1 MTKVSDFLRDIAIPD
16 LAHDVRVDYMVA
28 TASQVQKQARWLF
41 VALLMTTPVAVLVT
55 PASAGWFV
63 RWVLPAAMALY
74 CLSGIFSLR
83 KDNQF
88 ETKPWRAERFIV
100 QSSISSLIGALIST
114 TWAISSWLGA
124 EGTERLHFPVILVMG
139 ALATAY
145 CVASIRAAAAM
156 HLLIDIVPI
165 AALLFFTGSTLD
177 MAAAVSLTLAGI
189 FQWRMI
195 NVHHQHVVE
204 LLLLKRK
211 SQTLAL
217 TDPLTG
223 LLNRRALLD
232 FAEALG
238 SDGGKSR
245 LLLIDIDR
253 FKAVNDSHGH
263 DVGDSVLQEVARI
276 IDVHAGNNVSSARLG
291 GEEFAL
297 LGTPEAL
304 PVDKAAQLLSEIRDT
319 AMPHGGQVTVSIGV
333 AEGTLE
339 DDRAW
344 RTLYKQADDALYE
357 AKRLGRD
364 RQCHADD
371 LEIAGYPQRRAGD
384 PPAAPMPRQNVA

>member
-1 MTKVSDFLRDIAIPD
+1 MSKLSNFLRDVAIPD
-16 LAHDVRVDYMVA
+16 LPHDVRVDYVVA
-28 TASQVQKQARWLF
+28 AAGQVQKQARWLF
-41 VALLMTTPVAVLVT
+41 VALLTTTPFAVMVT
-55 PASAGWFV
+55 PESAGWFV
-63 RWVLPAAMALY
+63 KWVLPAAMALY
-74 CLSGIFSLR
+74 CLTALFQLR
-83 KDNQF
+83 KENHF
-88 ETKPWRAERFIV
+88 AAKPWRAEKFIIESWV
-100 QSSISSLIGALIST
+100 SSLIGAVICTVWTIAAFLSV
-114 TWAISSWLGA
+114 
-124 EGTERLHFPVILVMG
+124 EGTERLHFPVMLVMG
-139 ALATAY
+139 SLATAY

-165 AALLFFTGSTLD
+165 SALLVLTGSALD
-177 MAAAVSLTLAGI
+177 IAAAVSLGLAGL

-195 NVHHQHVVE
+195 NVHHTQVVE

-238 SDGGKSR
+238 GAAPSR

-253 FKAVNDSHGH
+253 FKTINDTHGH
-263 DVGDSVLQEVARI
+263 DVGDTVLQEVARL
-276 IDVHAGNNVSSARLG
+276 IDSHAGNNVSSARLG

-297 LGTPEAL
+297 LGTREDL
-304 PVDKAAQLLSEIRDT
+304 PAGKAAQLLAEIREA
-319 AMPHGGQVTVSIGV
+319 AMPHGGQVTVSVGI

-344 RTLYKQADDALYE
+344 RTLYRVADDALYE
-357 AKRLGRD
+357 AKRRGRD
-364 RQCHADD
+364 RFVHASE
-371 LEIAGYPQRRAGD
+371 LETAGNPLRRD
-384 PPAAPMPRQNVA
+384 EVVVPPTRDVA

>member
-1 MTKVSDFLRDIAIPD
+1 MTRVSTLLRGIAIPD
-16 LAHDVRVDYMVA
+16 LPHDVRLDYVVGAAM
-28 TASQVQKQARWLF
+28 QVQKQARVLF
-41 VALLMTTPVAVLVT
+41 VALLITCPFAVLVT
-55 PASAGWFV
+55 PENAGPFV
-63 RWVLPAAMALY
+63 RFGLPAAMVLY
-74 CLSGIFSLR
+74 CSLGLFQLR

-100 QSSISSLIGALIST
+100 ESWISSLIGALICT
-114 TWAISSWLGA
+114 IWAISSWFGA
-124 EGTERLHFPVILVMG
+124 EGNERLHFPVMLVMG
-139 ALATAY
+139 SLATAY

-177 MAAAVSLTLAGI
+177 MAAAVSLSLAGI

-195 NVHHQHVVE
+195 NVHHNQVVE
-204 LLLLKRK
+204 LLLLKRQ
-211 SQTLAL
+211 SQALAL

-238 SDGGKSR
+238 AEAGPSR

-253 FKAVNDSHGH
+253 FKAINDTHGH
-263 DVGDSVLQEVARI
+263 DVGDTVLQEIARL
-276 IDVHAGNNVSSARLG
+276 IDAHAGNNVSSARLG

-304 PVDKAAQLLSEIRDT
+304 PAGKAAQLLAEIRET
-319 AMPHGGQVTVSIGV
+319 AMPHGGQVTVSIGI

-339 DDRAW
+339 DDPAW
-344 RTLYKQADDALYE
+344 RDLYRRADDALYE
-357 AKRLGRD
+357 AKRKGRD
-364 RQCHADD
+364 RFVHARD
-371 LEIAGYPQRRAGD
+371 LETADRPRRRAED
-384 PPAAPMPRQNVA
+384 TPAPTRDVA

>member
-28 TASQVQKQARWLF
+28 AASQVQKQARWLF

-55 PASAGWFV
+55 PESAGWFV

-304 PVDKAAQLLSEIRDT
+304 PSEKAAQLLSEIRNT

-364 RQCHADD
+364 RQYHADD
-371 LEIAGYPQRRAGD
+371 LEIASHPQRRADD
-384 PPAAPMPRQNVA
+384 PPASPMPRQNVA